1 MALTV
6 TILHSSHSK
15 STPYGLLHS
24 YSLERQVKTK
34 PIAVRVPLALAISLE
49 RQAEREAITVA
60 DVVRHILATSQSS
73 HKDLLLEKLVAIETQ
88 MKLLRQG
95 QNQIINKLSEFDV
108 EGN

>member
-1 MALTV
+1 M
-6 TILHSSHSK
+6 
-15 STPYGLLHS
+15 
-24 YSLERQVKTK
+24 KTK
-34 PIAVRVPLALAISLE
+34 PVAVRLPLALATSLE

-60 DVVRHILATSQSS
+60 DVIRHILATSQSS
-73 HKDLLLEKLVAIETQ
+73 HKEQHLEKLVVIETQ

>member
-1 MALTV
+1 MALAV

>member
-1 MALTV
+1 MALAV
-6 TILHSSHSK
+6 TILHSSHYK

-24 YSLERQVKTK
+24 YSLERQMKTK

>member
-1 MALTV
+1 M
-6 TILHSSHSK
+6 
-15 STPYGLLHS
+15 
-24 YSLERQVKTK
+24 KTK

-73 HKDLLLEKLVAIETQ
+73 NKDQLLEKLVAIETQ
-88 MKLLRQG
+88 MKLLRKG

>member
-1 MALTV
+1 M
-6 TILHSSHSK
+6 
-15 STPYGLLHS
+15 
-24 YSLERQVKTK
+24 ERPMKTK
-34 PIAVRVPLALAISLE
+34 PIAVRVPHALAISLE
-49 RQAEREAITVA
+49 RQAEREAITLA

-73 HKDLLLEKLVAIETQ
+73 HKDQLLEKLVAIETQ

>member
-1 MALTV
+1 MALAV

-15 STPYGLLHS
+15 STPYGLLHG